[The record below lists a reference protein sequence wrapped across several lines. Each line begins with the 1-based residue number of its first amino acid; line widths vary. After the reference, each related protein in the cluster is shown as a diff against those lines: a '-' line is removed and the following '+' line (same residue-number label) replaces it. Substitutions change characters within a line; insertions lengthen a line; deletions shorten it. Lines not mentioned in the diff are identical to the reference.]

1 MRVSENI
8 LREFAMIG
16 TAGVAVQWLS
26 WRFGNPSVA
35 WLLLAG
41 LLLGPASGLIDPGR
55 DFGPV
60 VQPLVSAAVA
70 LILFEGGLSL
80 NFKELRETSV
90 AVRRTIFLGG
100 PLMGGGAALAAH
112 YIAGLSWPTS
122 TVLAAILVVSGPT
135 IITPM
140 LKGARLDKRVASILR
155 WESIVNDPVGTLLA
169 VMAIEAAAALHGERA
184 FAGLLIEA
192 LGGLA
197 FSVAAAYALGRA
209 IATLFDRG
217 YAPEHLKAPILLIA
231 VLALFVVADAMFDQ
245 SGLMAVT
252 VLGITLANLR
262 FANLHDISRFMEAVA
277 TLLVSG
283 VFIVLTAQ
291 VDVASLR
298 ALDLRAALF
307 IFVLLFVLRP
317 AIVAL
322 LTIGTG
328 LNWRE
333 RLFIGWIAPRG
344 IIAVTISA
352 LFGEKLKAIGVADGQ
367 QLASFAFAIVCA
379 TVALHG
385 FTLRPIARTL
395 GLLSSERQGLLL
407 VGASPWTEGL
417 AEKLVEGG
425 LPVLIVDSD
434 WRRLQDARLGD
445 LPCWFGEILSTE
457 AHHALD
463 LANFSHI
470 VAATPNNA
478 YNSLVCQEFGTEFGR
493 DRVFQLGLGRADEG
507 RRNLHFTIGGGRL
520 FGAAM
525 DFDDLQERLRRGW
538 VFSRTRLSDQFDLDA
553 WRDVNNPEI
562 EILFWTRGDGEIAM
576 NDARI
581 ERRPGANDTLY
592 AFGPVAGA
600 KRSLFDRDS
609 CRNRVCAEKWPVK
622 L

>member
-16 TAGVAVQWLS
+16 AAGVAVQWLS
-26 WRFGNPSVA
+26 WRFGHPAVA
-35 WLLLAG
+35 WLLLVG
-41 LLLGPASGLIDPGR
+41 LLLGPATGLVDPER

-100 PLMGGGAALAAH
+100 PMMGCAAALSAH
-112 YIAGLSWPTS
+112 FIAGLSWPTS
-122 TVLAAILVVSGPT
+122 TVLAAILVVSGPSV
-135 IITPM
+135 ITPL

-169 VMAIEAAAALHGERA
+169 VMAYETAAALHGERA
-184 FAGLLIEA
+184 FSGLLIEA
-192 LGGLA
+192 FAGLA
-197 FSVAAAYALGRA
+197 ISVAAAYALGRA
-209 IATLFDRG
+209 IAFLFDRG

-231 VLALFVVADAMFDQ
+231 VQGLFVVCDAIFDQ

-262 FANLHDISRFMEAVA
+262 FANLRDISRFMEAVA
-277 TLLVSG
+277 TILVSG

-291 VDVASLR
+291 VDVGSLR

-317 AIVAL
+317 AIIAL
-322 LTIGTG
+322 LTVRTG
-328 LNWRE
+328 LAWRE

-344 IIAVTISA
+344 IVAVTISA
-352 LFGEKLKAIGVADGQ
+352 LFGERLKAIGVSDGS

-385 FTLRPIARTL
+385 FTLRPIARAL

-407 VGASPWTEGL
+407 IGASPWTAAL
-417 AEKLVEGG
+417 AEKLIEGG
-425 LPVLIVDSD
+425 LPVLIVDSE
-434 WRRLQDARLGD
+434 WPRLQGARLGD

-457 AHHALD
+457 AHHTLD

-478 YNSLVCQEFGTEFGR
+478 YNSLVCQELGPEFGR
-493 DRVFQLGLGRADEG
+493 DRVFQLGLGRAEEG

-525 DFDDLQERLRRGW
+525 NFDDLQERLSRGW
-538 VFSRTRLSDQFDLDA
+538 IFTRSRLSDRFDIDA
-553 WRDVNNPEI
+553 WRAGNDPQI
-562 EILFWTRGDGEIAM
+562 EILFWTHNDGEITM
-576 NDARI
+576 NDARV
-581 ERRPGANDTLY
+581 ERRPGANDTIY
-592 AFGPVAGA
+592 AFGPAPQA
-600 KRSLFDRDS
+600 QIAALS
-609 CRNRVCAEKWPVK
+609 NEIHAET
-622 L
+622 